1 MTSLTVT
8 DLHKGFATQPVLRGI
23 DLDVADGSLTA
34 ILGPSGSGKTTLLRV
49 LAGFEWADR
58 GTVRLGDVV
67 VDDAH
72 HRLPPE
78 RRHIGY
84 VPQEGALF
92 PHLRV
97 ADNVAFGLNR
107 HQRRSTNVHDL
118 LDMVGLTG
126 LERRYPHQLSGG
138 QQQRVALARALAVR
152 PALVLLDEP
161 FASLDVGL
169 RASLRTDVARVLHD
183 AGTTALLV
191 THDQDEALSLADRV
205 AVMRGGRIAQCA
217 APRELYERPVD
228 ADLARFLGAANLV
241 DGVVAGHVART
252 ALGELAL
259 RSDCVGPGQ
268 PAPGVVLVRP
278 EQVEIGTAGAPGL
291 PGRVTGCE
299 YHGHDA
305 IVNVESGSG
314 GTRSSI
320 LVRVAG
326 GGHWAVQEAVT
337 LVAHGPVVAWT
348 PAGTTGPVPSEAS
361 RPVEQRAR

>member
-1 MTSLTVT
+1 MTSLSLT
-8 DLHKGFATQPVLRGI
+8 DLHKRFESQPVLRGV

-67 VDDAH
+67 VDDTH
-72 HRLPPE
+72 QRLPPE

-107 HQRRSTNVHDL
+107 HQRRSTDVDDL

-138 QQQRVALARALAVR
+138 QQQRVALARALAIQ

-169 RASLRTDVARVLHD
+169 RASLRADVARVLRD

-205 AVMRGGRIAQCA
+205 AVVRGGRIAQCA
-217 APRELYERPVD
+217 EPRTLYERPVD
-228 ADLARFLGAANLV
+228 ADLARFLGAANVV
-241 DGVVAGHVART
+241 DGVVAAHVAHT
-252 ALGELAL
+252 PLGELAL
-259 RSDCVGPGQ
+259 RSDCLGPSQ

-278 EQVEIGTAGAPGL
+278 EQVEIGAAGAPGL
-291 PGRVTGCE
+291 AGRVSGCE

-305 IVNVESGSG
+305 IVTIDAAPAGAS
-314 GTRSSI
+314 TI

-326 GGHWAVQEAVT
+326 GGHWAEHEAVT
-337 LVAHGPVVAWT
+337 LIAHGPVVAWA
-348 PAGTTGPVPSEAS
+348 PGTAPGPVAEPPAVS
-361 RPVEQRAR
+361 RAPVGG

>member
-8 DLHKGFATQPVLRGI
+8 DLHKGFESQPVLRGV
-23 DLDVADGSLTA
+23 DLDVPDGSLTA

-49 LAGFEWADR
+49 LAGFDWADR
-58 GTVRLGDVV
+58 GTVQLGDVV
-67 VDDAH
+67 VDDGHQHLA
-72 HRLPPE
+72 PE

-97 ADNVAFGLNR
+97 LDNVAFGLSR
-107 HQRRSTNVHDL
+107 RQRRSANVTDL

-126 LERRYPHQLSGG
+126 FEQRYPHQLSGG

-161 FASLDVGL
+161 FASLDVSL
-169 RASLRTDVARVLHD
+169 RASLRTDVAQVLRE

-205 AVMRGGRIAQCA
+205 AVIRGGRIAQCA
-217 APRELYERPVD
+217 DPRDLYDRPAD
-228 ADLARFLGAANLV
+228 AAMARFLGAANLV
-241 DGVVAGHVART
+241 DGVLAAHQVQT

-259 RSDCVGPGQ
+259 RADSPGPDTAT
-268 PAPGVVLVRP
+268 PAVVLVRP
-278 EQVEIGTAGAPGL
+278 EQVEIRSEGSPGL
-291 PGRVTGCE
+291 PGRVTACE

-305 IVNVESGSG
+305 IVTVDTAEPAG
-314 GTRSSI
+314 RSPI

-326 GGHWAVQEAVT
+326 GGDWPLQSAVT
-337 LVAHGPVVAWT
+337 LVAHGPVVAWPRSGADA
-348 PAGTTGPVPSEAS
+348 PAPS
-361 RPVEQRAR
+361 RPVALPAP

>member
-1 MTSLTVT
+1 VTSLAVS
-8 DLHKGFATQPVLRGI
+8 DLHKGFDSQPVLRGI
-23 DLDVADGSLTA
+23 DLEVADGSLTA

-49 LAGFEWADR
+49 IAGFEWADR

-67 VDDAH
+67 VDDSR

-97 ADNVAFGLNR
+97 ADNVAFGLR
-107 HQRRSTNVHDL
+107 RGQRRSTNVHDL

-138 QQQRVALARALAVR
+138 QQQRVALARALAIG

-169 RASLRTDVARVLHD
+169 RASLRTDVARVLRD

-241 DGVVAGHVART
+241 DGVVAAQAVRT
-252 ALGELAL
+252 PLGELAL
-259 RSDCVGPGQ
+259 RADCVGPSR

-278 EQVEIGTAGAPGL
+278 EQVEIGAAAEPGL
-291 PGRVTGCE
+291 PGHVTGCE

-305 IVNVESGSG
+305 IVTVDAADAGAP
-314 GTRSSI
+314 SSI

-326 GGHWAVQEAVT
+326 GGHWADREPVT

-348 PAGTTGPVPSEAS
+348 SAPDVAAADLPG
-361 RPVEQRAR
+361 RPVEQPAH